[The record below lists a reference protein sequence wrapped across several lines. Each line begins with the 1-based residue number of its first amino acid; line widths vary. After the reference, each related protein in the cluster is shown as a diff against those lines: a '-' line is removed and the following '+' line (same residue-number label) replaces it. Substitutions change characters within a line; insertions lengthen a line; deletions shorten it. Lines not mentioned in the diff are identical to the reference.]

1 MCGCGANVNG
11 GAGNSVKRVPAGVDG
26 RRESP
31 AHRQLL
37 GCRQCLGRCLSV
49 VLMWRMRE
57 ISFCVPK
64 EAFVVV
70 VNACGHKRGHTRR
83 RFADACTTALRTY
96 PRTSCGYWMGALRL
110 LGGCFVVSGGLAR
123 VASCADRLRRDRMT
137 PRHIRNRRKRPKQR
151 AGRRR
156 PSKDKRQSKDN

>member
-1 MCGCGANVNG
+1 MCDSGANVNN

-31 AHRQLL
+31 ALRQLL
-37 GCRQCLGRCLSV
+37 GCRQCLERCLSV

-57 ISFCVPK
+57 LLFRVPK
-64 EAFVVV
+64 EAVAGV

-83 RFADACTTALRTY
+83 RFADARTTALRTY

-110 LGGCFVVSGGLAR
+110 LGGCFVVSVGLAR